1 MKMLKLIVLSLV
13 VFGGA
18 QSATLTYISS
28 ATTNT
33 EAGSLLFAPDT
44 PLFDAA
50 FVYLIQID
58 SEFDDAVERGFLSNE
73 DEASNEPDNL
83 TTDSEYIRIR
93 PRGPRGIPVPDVS
106 IDSLVPVSANFT
118 KSVKGTGE
126 SAGSSFSVATA
137 AVLAAGRG
145 LESASLAWAVTQ
157 VISPEANSSSGSK
170 TGDEADA
177 ANASLPDRLD
187 GARLRDA

>member
-33 EAGSLLFAPDT
+33 EAGSLLFAPAT

-58 SEFDDAVERGFLSNE
+58 SEFDDAVERSFLSNE

-118 KSVKGTGE
+118 KSVEGTGE
-126 SAGSSFSVATA
+126 STGSSFSSRHRCCAC
-137 AVLAAGRG
+137 R
-145 LESASLAWAVTQ
+145 WARTRKCLFRLGGDP
-157 VISPEANSSSGSK
+157 SDL
-170 TGDEADA
+170 TGGEPLVRFQ
-177 ANASLPDRLD
+177 NR
-187 GARLRDA
+187 